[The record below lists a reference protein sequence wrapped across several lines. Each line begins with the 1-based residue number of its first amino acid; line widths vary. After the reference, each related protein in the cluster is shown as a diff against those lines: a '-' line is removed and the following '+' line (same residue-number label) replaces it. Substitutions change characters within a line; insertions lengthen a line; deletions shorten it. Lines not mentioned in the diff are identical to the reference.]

1 MLFRVDFADISAS
14 SIDIP
19 FSEGPVNLSWPAIM
33 KTVQED
39 PKEFFA
45 EGGWDFLGGSGD
57 AVSGESPLR
66 IYNSLLFRSRTTL
79 KRNPRKSR
87 HSRQTATSL
96 TMNHRKAARTLTV
109 RLLISG
115 RVSPLTSLYS
125 VRGIRKRLGRLGRHG
140 GRRLGRA

>member
-1 MLFRVDFADISAS
+1 MSAMLFRVDFADISAS

-57 AVSGESPLR
+57 AVSGESPSQDLQQ
-66 IYNSLLFRSRTTL
+66 LTL
-79 KRNPRKSR
+79 
-87 HSRQTATSL
+87 
-96 TMNHRKAARTLTV
+96 
-109 RLLISG
+109 
-115 RVSPLTSLYS
+115 PL
-125 VRGIRKRLGRLGRHG
+125 
-140 GRRLGRA
+140 